1 MGIAQDV
8 ERDLLALAL
17 KDNVTVFRNS
27 VDLAEHYPKSPGV
40 YDALFLPRATYH
52 TGLLDIHDLRIGK
65 NGTLYAVN
73 TLFSCISVI
82 DDQFSFKPYWT
93 PPFIDKLVSEDRCH
107 LNGMAMQDGLPAYT
121 SMFGQG
127 NSTRSWTDTL
137 TETGTIYDVR
147 TNEVVASDLAM
158 PHSPRIFD
166 NELYVLLSAT
176 GELVHIDKDSGH
188 VETIIRLEGF
198 VRGMSICGDHLFIG
212 TSKIR
217 EKSSSFGKLAIA
229 GKSNSAG
236 VSIVHLPTGM
246 LVGQILYNTSVDEIY
261 DIHVLENMRRPNI
274 LNTMTDNHNHALMTP
289 GTTYWAMKEPK
300 SS

>member
-1 MGIAQDV
+1 MGIAQDGK
-8 ERDLLALAL
+8 RDMLALAL

-40 YDALFLPRATYH
+40 YDALFLPRATYY
-52 TGLLDIHDLRIGK
+52 TGPLDIHDLRIGK
-65 NGTLYAVN
+65 NGAMYAVN

-107 LNGMAMQDGLPAYT
+107 LNGMAMQGGLPAYA

-147 TNEVVASDLAM
+147 TNEVVASGLAM
-158 PHSPRIFD
+158 PHSPRVFD
-166 NELYVLLSAT
+166 SELYVLLSAT
-176 GELVHIDKDSGH
+176 GDLVHIDKDSGH
-188 VETIIRLEGF
+188 AETIVQLGGF

-212 TSKIR
+212 ISKIR
-217 EKSSSFGKLAIA
+217 EKSSSFGRLAIA
-229 GKSNSAG
+229 GKANKAG
-236 VSIVHLPTGM
+236 VAIVHLPTGM

-289 GTTYWAMKEPK
+289 DATYWAMKAPK
-300 SS
+300 SL